1 MPKPRS
7 KKIRALPNVF
17 HIYCEGEKTEPYY
30 INRYIQD
37 LDRTDRKRVIQI
49 EPTKKNTPVQL
60 VEEAI
65 KHKNSASCPAGDIFW
80 VVFDRESIAKYS
92 EELHDEAYDK
102 AGAAGVQIA
111 LSTVCFE
118 QWVLLHFVA
127 SAAPYSSYDDLIKRS
142 PLAREFKRASK
153 RDYEK
158 GNVDTYAILK
168 PRIQTARDRAVRM
181 NATVK
186 AAAVHGRTRP
196 HHLNPYTDLPALL
209 DAIDSFQ

>member
-7 KKIRALPNVF
+7 KKVRSLPNVF

-30 INRYIQD
+30 INKYIQD
-37 LDRTDRKRVIQI
+37 LDQTDRKRVIQI

-65 KHKNSASCPAGDIFW
+65 KRKNSASCPEGDIFW
-80 VVFDRESIAKYS
+80 VVFDRESVAKYS

-102 AGAAGVQIA
+102 AHASNIKIA

-118 QWVLLHFVA
+118 QWILLHFVA
-127 SAAPYSSYDDLIKRS
+127 STAPYASYDDLIKRS
-142 PLAREFKRASK
+142 PLTREFKKISK
-153 RDYEK
+153 KDYEK
-158 GNVDTYAILK
+158 GHLDTYSYLK
-168 PRIQTARDRAVRM
+168 SRIQPARERATKV

-186 AAAVHGRTRP
+186 AAAANGRTRP
-196 HHLNPYTDLPALL
+196 HHLNPYTDLPLLL